1 MDTETEEIKEMTRG
15 MSTIECPDCG
25 EAVHWGSLRFY
36 YTLTICINRYIPR
49 YHRASQCSDSR
60 WNLLIKMCPDNSYF
74 SCYDRLNKY
83 SNMLTMNTH
92 TWRTSSII
100 LRFLMVIMIFVVV
113 FIELDFAWGFQNY
126 IIFGIWNLTIK
137 EDEKP
142 KIKFE
147 LELSWAQ

>member
-1 MDTETEEIKEMTRG
+1 
-15 MSTIECPDCG
+15 
-25 EAVHWGSLRFY
+25 
-36 YTLTICINRYIPR
+36 
-49 YHRASQCSDSR
+49 
-60 WNLLIKMCPDNSYF
+60 MCPDNSYF

-142 KIKFE
+142 KIKIQ
-147 LELSWAQ
+147 LELSWAQLNFSRYIYHPSCAKDLSWILNTDIRSHTYMRIGIDDFRSWSYKTMGKPFVDNTSSK